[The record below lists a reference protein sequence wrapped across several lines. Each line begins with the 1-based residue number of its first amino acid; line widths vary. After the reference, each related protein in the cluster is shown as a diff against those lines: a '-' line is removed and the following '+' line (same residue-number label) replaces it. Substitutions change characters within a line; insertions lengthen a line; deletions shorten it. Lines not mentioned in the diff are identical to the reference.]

1 MAASH
6 SHPDTCPRSPAHT
19 HTWTPVPVHHK
30 GKAPYTHVHV
40 SFFTGICSNHI
51 LGRRGRIHGHVL
63 TTAQHQGVEPA
74 CRTARRACESWGL
87 TTRVSNGGARLHLR
101 VSPSGELS
109 GGRAASSQ
117 TALVWTCVTPDGGP
131 FRGPHHGYPCSPCFQ
146 VSPRSQAPRLGL
158 PPTFG
163 GHDSAHEDCF
173 LCPS

>member
-1 MAASH
+1 MQPAAWGVLESGHIH
-6 SHPDTCPRSPAHT
+6 SLPVRGHFHHGRAEQLGQN
-19 HTWTPVPVHHK
+19 WTPKSLMHLLSGSLRKRRAHPGPGRGSAGLDQGADV
-30 GKAPYTHVHV
+30 GNE
-40 SFFTGICSNHI
+40 GICSNHI

-117 TALVWTCVTPDGGP
+117 TSLVWTCVTP
-131 FRGPHHGYPCSPCFQ
+131 
-146 VSPRSQAPRLGL
+146 
-158 PPTFG
+158 
-163 GHDSAHEDCF
+163 
-173 LCPS
+173 